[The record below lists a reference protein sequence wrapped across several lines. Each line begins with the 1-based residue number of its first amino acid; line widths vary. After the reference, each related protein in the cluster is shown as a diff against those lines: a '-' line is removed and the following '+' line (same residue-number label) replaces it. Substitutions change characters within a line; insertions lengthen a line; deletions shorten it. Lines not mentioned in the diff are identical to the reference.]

1 MAEALLRGDVVT
13 AIAGAAVGML
23 TGLAVLAIAL
33 WELPKFR
40 RQVFDGYQG
49 TLFVFGA
56 ALLAGGWAGYSI
68 FAALFAR

>member
-1 MAEALLRGDVVT
+1 MAV
-13 AIAGAAVGML
+13 AGAAVGML
-23 TGLAVLAIAL
+23 MGLAGLAIAL

-40 RQVFDGYQG
+40 REVFSNYQG
-49 TLFVFGA
+49 VVFVFGA